1 MAAAAARVVMAG
13 IVTVANVWAAGGDT
27 RAVRAVSA
35 ASISP
40 SKLSTAFNPSIL
52 YPFLDSSGP
61 IYKGFMDGFVFE
73 V

>member
-40 SKLSTAFNPSIL
+40 SKLSFASFYPSIL
-52 YPFLDSSGP
+52 YPCLNS
-61 IYKGFMDGFVFE
+61 
-73 V
+73 